1 MGTKKHRDRAPCGDE
16 LGGMAW
22 RDELLSNVFEVYL
35 GISRLMAAVQV
46 GPPRSPSTKKK
57 RLPRRSR

>member
-1 MGTKKHRDRAPCGDE
+1 MSTKKHRDRAPCSDE

-35 GISRLMAAVQV
+35 GISRLMAAVQI
-46 GPPRSPSTKKK
+46 GPPKPSSPRKK
-57 RLPRRSR
+57 RLPHRGR